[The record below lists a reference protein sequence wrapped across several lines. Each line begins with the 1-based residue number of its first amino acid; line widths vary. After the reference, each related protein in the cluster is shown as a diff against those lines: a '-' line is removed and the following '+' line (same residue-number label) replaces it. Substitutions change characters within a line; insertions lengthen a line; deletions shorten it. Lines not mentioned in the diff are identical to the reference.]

1 MDARKAK
8 SLRNNNDAE
17 SNHLASRIEEGTSLA
32 SCLTGVRSIE
42 NGLTAFSDILSESRI
57 HQNITSKI
65 YENIRVSEKNS
76 KLVLPSHWH
85 SGEHSLG
92 EVSELFLQISYHFTE
107 RLKLLQEILQI
118 YALQKSTMPM
128 VEQFGISNEEE
139 GDVVHRNTDI
149 LGRSRTRKL

>member
-57 HQNITSKI
+57 HQNITSKYTKI
-65 YENIRVSEKNS
+65 YESRKKIQNWSCH
-76 KLVLPSHWH
+76 P
-85 SGEHSLG
+85 
-92 EVSELFLQISYHFTE
+92 T
-107 RLKLLQEILQI
+107 
-118 YALQKSTMPM
+118 
-128 VEQFGISNEEE
+128 GIP
-139 GDVVHRNTDI
+139 RRAFI
-149 LGRSRTRKL
+149 GRSLRVVLAKIIPFHITS